1 VDLGNQRA
9 RNGLIVSVATG
20 IGLILLGLLAF
31 SMYRRNRYM
40 HETQK
45 IIEGEQARSEELL
58 LNILPKQT
66 AEELKEKGKVTA
78 KKFESVSVL
87 FTDFVGFTKYA
98 EMLDP
103 EILVQSMD
111 FYYAHF
117 DTIIDRYGLEK
128 IKTVGDSYMCAGGLP
143 YKDEAHAIKIVHAAR
158 DIVAFVE
165 KAKDDRDE
173 NNVRFDI
180 RIGINS
186 GPVVAGV
193 VGTQKFAYDI
203 WGDTVNVASRME
215 SHSETGKI
223 NISENTYALVKDHF
237 ECEARGA
244 LAIKN
249 HGKMKMYYVNS
260 EMGKLALEEDAVIS
274 AETNT

>member
-1 VDLGNQRA
+1 
-9 RNGLIVSVATG
+9 
-20 IGLILLGLLAF
+20 
-31 SMYRRNRYM
+31 
-40 HETQK
+40 
-45 IIEGEQARSEELL
+45 
-58 LNILPKQT
+58 
-66 AEELKEKGKVTA
+66 
-78 KKFESVSVL
+78 
-87 FTDFVGFTKYA
+87 
-98 EMLDP
+98 
-103 EILVQSMD
+103 
-111 FYYAHF
+111 
-117 DTIIDRYGLEK
+117 
-128 IKTVGDSYMCAGGLP
+128 MCAGGLP
-143 YKDEAHAIKIVHAAR
+143 FEDEAHAVKIVNAAR

-223 NISENTYALVKDHF
+223 NISENTFALVKDHF

-249 HGKMKMYYVNS
+249 HGKMKMYFVEQEKAS
-260 EMGKLALEEDAVIS
+260 SKKKSIGKES
-274 AETNT
+274 AIV